1 MGDDVQGAT
10 GARGAPPF
18 LAGGGACGDLIA
30 ERDWAATPLGP
41 LEGWP
46 GSLRTAVA
54 IMLRSRDP
62 KALLWGADA
71 IFLHNDSYVLISDGL
86 RPELIGGRA
95 LELWPDH
102 APFLREVLAR
112 GLAGETVSFRGQ
124 PFAVTRRG
132 AAETI
137 HLDLDYVPVP
147 DEDGRAVGLLA
158 SISDAAL
165 PVTGEADAGTA
176 GTVQAREAVAGAGGA
191 PERDDRLGSLIR
203 IAGGFAHDFNNL
215 LTPVVAGLDIVRR
228 RVPDERSQRLIS
240 GALQSAERAAGLVQR
255 LLAFAGKQR
264 LNPRPMSPT
273 GVLEGLSDLMR
284 PVLRS
289 DVDLRM
295 DVPPDLPAVMADP
308 EQIEVALLNLV
319 ANAQDAMPG
328 GGRLTISAE
337 LVDTEEDPVP
347 GLRPGR
353 YVSLVVSDTGQGMD
367 ADTLRQAIEPF
378 FTTKQAGQGTGLG
391 LSMVHGFAA
400 QSGGRFRLLS
410 EPGRGTAAVLFLP
423 VAASEARPAETGE
436 GVHRAIVLL
445 VDDEDLVRLAMAEG
459 LRELGYDVEEVS
471 SASEAL
477 EAIAAGFRP
486 DILITDH
493 MMPGMKGSDLAREVS
508 QRLPGLPILMVTGFA
523 QLPPEETRGI
533 HVMGKPFRQADLA
546 SQLALML
553 DPARR
558 NVVPLY
564 LTSPLPRKG
573 H

>member
-1 MGDDVQGAT
+1 MDENGAQGGA
-10 GARGAPPF
+10 GARGLPPF

-30 ERDWAATPLGP
+30 ERDWAATPLGA
-41 LEGWP
+41 LESWP
-46 GSLRTAVA
+46 VSLRTAVA

-62 KALLWGADA
+62 KALLWGAEA
-71 IFLHNDSYVLISDGL
+71 VVLHNDAYVLISDGL

-95 LELWPDH
+95 LELWPDY
-102 APFLREVLAR
+102 APFLREVLER
-112 GLAGETVSFRGQ
+112 GLAGETVSFRRH
-124 PFAVTRRG
+124 PFPVTRRG
-132 AAETI
+132 VAETI

-147 DEDGRAVGLLA
+147 DEEGRAAGLLA

-165 PVTGEADAGTA
+165 PVAGD
-176 GTVQAREAVAGAGGA
+176 AGAGAAGTGQAQGTAAGGA
-191 PERDDRLGSLIR
+191 APDRDDRLGSLIR

-240 GALQSAERAAGLVQR
+240 GALQSSERAAGLVQR

-284 PVLRS
+284 PVLRPE
-289 DVDLRM
+289 VDLRM
-295 DVPPDLPAVMADP
+295 DVPPDLPSMMADP

-319 ANAQDAMPG
+319 ANAQDAMPA

-353 YVSLVVSDTGQGMD
+353 YVSLAVSDTGQGMD
-367 ADTLRQAIEPF
+367 ADTLRQAVEPF

-400 QSGGRFRLLS
+400 QSGGLFRLLS
-410 EPGRGTAAVLFLP
+410 EQGRGTAAVLFLP
-423 VAASEARPAETGE
+423 VAASEARPAETGQ

-564 LTSPLPRKG
+564 LTAPLPRKG

>member
-1 MGDDVQGAT
+1 
-10 GARGAPPF
+10 
-18 LAGGGACGDLIA
+18 
-30 ERDWAATPLGP
+30 
-41 LEGWP
+41 
-46 GSLRTAVA
+46 
-54 IMLRSRDP
+54 MLRSRDP

-95 LELWPDH
+95 FELWPDH
-102 APFLREVLAR
+102 APFLREVLTR
-112 GLAGETVSFRGQ
+112 GLAGEAVSFRGL
-124 PFAVTRRG
+124 PFPVTRRG

-147 DEDGRAVGLLA
+147 DEEGRAAGLLA

-165 PVTGEADAGTA
+165 PVTGEADEGTA
-176 GTVQAREAVAGAGGA
+176 RTVQAPGGANSA

-240 GALQSAERAAGLVQR
+240 GALQSSERAAGLVQR

-284 PVLRS
+284 PVLRPE
-289 DVDLRM
+289 VELRM

-319 ANAQDAMPG
+319 ANAQDAMPA

-337 LVDTEEDPVP
+337 LVDTEDDPVP
-347 GLRPGR
+347 GLRPGQ
-353 YVSLVVSDTGQGMD
+353 YVSLAVSDTGQGME
-367 ADTLRQAIEPF
+367 ADTLRQAVEPF

-400 QSGGRFRLLS
+400 QSGGMFRLLS
-410 EPGRGTAAVLFLP
+410 EQGRGTAAVLFLP
-423 VAASEARPAETGE
+423 VATSEARPADAGGE

-533 HVMGKPFRQADLA
+533 NVMGKPFRQADLA
-546 SQLALML
+546 SRLALML
-553 DPARR
+553 DPTRR

-564 LTSPLPRKG
+564 LTSPLPGKG